1 MVQRAP
7 LTPINLL
14 ESGAQLGHRHR
25 GKSIQHAGNRRL
37 VGKRVAAPS
46 GGERR
51 VRPET
56 GVDLLDGRTIREHTD
71 HHVKQFLV
79 GLMDDGLAAELD
91 MLPQRGKEISMV

>member
-1 MVQRAP
+1 MVQRSP

-14 ESGAQLGHRHR
+14 EGDAQLSHRHW

-37 VGKRVAAPS
+37 VGKRVAAPG
-46 GGERR
+46 GGERC

-56 GVDLLDGRTIREHTD
+56 GIDLLEGRAIREHTD

-79 GLMDDGLAAELD
+79 GLMEDGLAAELD
-91 MLPQRGKEISMV
+91 MLPQRGEELSVV

>member
-7 LTPINLL
+7 LTPIKLR
-14 ESGAQLGHRHR
+14 EGGAQLGHRHW

-37 VGKRVAAPS
+37 VGKRVASPG

-56 GVDLLDGRTIREHTD
+56 GVDLLDGRAIREHTD

-79 GLMDDGLAAELD
+79 GLMEDGLAAELA
-91 MLPQRGKEISMV
+91 MLPQRGKAISVV